1 MVRGDRDEVTEVDWP
16 ALLRRWTHDSAFASS
31 NATMTF
37 LESRG
42 RQGLIDKLQHYAR
55 PYAISG
61 CMAGN
66 LKAPVEPTRLALAY
80 VEDPRAAA
88 EALDLKAALSQVG
101 ADMPAFPEHD
111 PADAAVLIAWMR
123 KNEHLWRA
131 CGDLG
136 FLILYASVVLGIAYA
151 RLTRNEA

>member
-1 MVRGDRDEVTEVDWP
+1 
-16 ALLRRWTHDSAFASS
+16 
-31 NATMTF
+31 MTF
-37 LESRG
+37 LEPRG

-88 EALDLKAALSQVG
+88 EALDLKAADRGNVLLAVPFDPVVFERTWSERGVVYAALSQVG
-101 ADMPAFPEHD
+101 ADMLAFPEHD

-131 CGDLG
+131 
-136 FLILYASVVLGIAYA
+136 
-151 RLTRNEA
+151 